1 MARFFR
7 FLLPALLLAFSLTGC
22 EEDVVAVLGTDY
34 PFTLY
39 GAFNPEADTQK
50 VRVFPIEQRLE
61 PTSSD
66 PIDATVTSVD
76 KATGETHTW
85 QDSLLQFSDGTY
97 GHLFW
102 AKLRPAYG
110 HSYQVEVKRSD
121 GATSKVSFTV
131 PKMIQPI
138 VGEPIVSTSIVDV
151 PVFLEGE
158 APRLIQ
164 FELEYWVKYDSSL
177 AGTTKIVIPY
187 TEELTRVDGGW
198 KFNIKLRRDFND
210 IVALLRGRKLYLP
223 RYGVGLIELNVRA
236 MVVDDAWNPPNDEF
250 DPEIL
255 VEPGTM
261 TNVENGFGFV
271 GAGYP
276 FHLLYR
282 PSHELL
288 TATGFRII

>member
-1 MARFFR
+1 MSRFVSY
-7 FLLPALLLAFSLTGC
+7 LLPTLLLVFTLTGC
-22 EEDVVAVLGTDY
+22 EEDVVAVLGIDHPY
-34 PFTLY
+34 TLY

-61 PTSSD
+61 PTS
-66 PIDATVTSVD
+66 PEAIDATVTSID
-76 KATGETHTW
+76 NTTGESRVW
-85 QDSLLQFSDGTY
+85 QDSLLQFEDGTFGYLFWTTLRPEY
-97 GHLFW
+97 GH
-102 AKLRPAYG
+102 A
-110 HSYQVEVKRSD
+110 YQVEARRSD
-121 GATSKVSFTV
+121 GASSKVGFTV
-131 PKMIQPI
+131 PNMIQPVI
-138 VGEPIVSTSIVDV
+138 GDPLVSPAIVDV
-151 PVFLEGE
+151 PVFLQGE

-177 AGTTKIVIPY
+177 AGTTRVVVPY

-210 IVALLRGRKLYLP
+210 IVTLLRGRKLYLP
-223 RYGVGLIELNVRA
+223 RYGVGLLELNVRA
-236 MVVDDAWNPPNDEF
+236 MVVDDAWNPPNDVF

-288 TATGFRII
+288 TATGFRIV